1 MADTSLTSA
10 DISGWRAF
18 IDTAHRIT
26 ESLEREWAFKGHL
39 VQHPCN
45 EKGHLQLNQVAQ
57 SPVQPVQEEFNFL
70 IQARLS
76 HRVHTCPYFIKNL
89 NIIIGFHYVIT
100 EERCLRQNYG

>member
-45 EKGHLQLNQVAQ
+45 EQGHLQLNQVAQ

-70 IQARLS
+70 IQTRLS
-76 HRVHTCPYFIKNL
+76 HRYVHTL
-89 NIIIGFHYVIT
+89 SH
-100 EERCLRQNYG
+100 R